1 MTRIKRVLLV
11 LGALVGAFLLYQGVT
26 TLVAYT
32 AVAYVRSDL
41 VAVAPQVTGRIVAVH
56 VVDNQTVKQG
66 DRLIDIDPAP
76 FQFAVAKR
84 QAEIDRAQAELAVDR
99 DNLTAAQDALSAAT
113 AAADFARLTQQRM
126 ANLARTSDASQAQL
140 DAADDTLTRAEAAA
154 RERTADAARIR
165 AQFAV
170 HQAMLQAAEAAMATA
185 QWQLGRTQLVA
196 PVAGTINN
204 LTLQPGDQARA
215 DEPLI
220 GIVAANAWRIIANYK
235 QSYLP
240 LFRVGLTAWVWL
252 DSNPWQFHR
261 GRITGVARGI
271 SRTEG
276 EDKLLPYVAPT
287 TDWIRLQHRFPVTI
301 TLVDPAPDLTLYMG
315 ADARVVI
322 FP

>member
-1 MTRIKRVLLV
+1 VTRIKRVLLV
-11 LGALVGAFLLYQGVT
+11 LGGLVGAFLLYQGVT

-56 VVDNQTVKQG
+56 IVDNQMVKQG
-66 DRLIDIDPAP
+66 DRLADIDPAP
-76 FQFAVAKR
+76 FQFAVAER

-99 DNLTAAQDALSAAT
+99 DMLAAAQDAESAAT
-113 AAADFARLTQQRM
+113 AAADFARLTQQRT
-126 ANLARTSDASQAQL
+126 ANLARTGDASQAQL
-140 DAADDTLTRAEAAA
+140 DAANDTLTRAEATA
-154 RERTADAARIR
+154 RERHADADRIR
-165 AQFAV
+165 AQLAV
-170 HQAMLQAAEAAMATA
+170 HQAMLQAAQAAMATA
-185 QWQLGRTQLVA
+185 QWQLARTQLVA

-215 DEPLI
+215 DEALI
-220 GIVAANAWRIIANYK
+220 GIVASNAWRIIANYK

-240 LFRVGLTAWVWL
+240 LFHVGLTAWVWL
-252 DSNPWQFHR
+252 DSHPWQFHR
-261 GRITGVARGI
+261 GRITGIARGI
-271 SRTEG
+271 SRIEG

-287 TDWIRLQHRFPVTI
+287 TDWIRLQHRFPVTV
-301 TLVDPAPDLTLYMG
+301 TLVDPPSDLTLYMG